1 MNMGVCEGQQERIP
15 KSQPPSI
22 TPLCT
27 WSGTIMLYADTNPL
41 LLMEID
47 SLDLSTKWL
56 LLMLS

>member
-27 WSGTIMLYADTNPL
+27 WSGTIMLYADTNPAL
-41 LLMEID
+41 TIGINNLE
-47 SLDLSTKWL
+47 LSTKWL